1 MHSRHVSRR
10 RFTQGALA
18 AGNLALLPGIASA
31 QATPAASPVASSWPR
46 TITHAM
52 GETVIPAQPQH
63 VVAASDYIDLDYLLS
78 LGVEPVAYGFTN
90 AWGSGAMPWQ
100 EAAADLPSFDAS
112 DNEADL
118 EAIAG
123 AAPDLILAM
132 PAEQDAYDQLSAIAP
147 TVILPWDAEW
157 RTALT
162 MAATALG
169 LEDVAAEQIVAT
181 DALIAEAK
189 ETLAP
194 VADIPFRFA
203 FQYGDTVY
211 VWGEETAGGRFF
223 AELGLNFIGGDDPYL
238 TSLSPEEMGLLAD
251 AEIILSTD
259 SDPEGIVAQETNPL
273 FTGLP
278 AVQRGGYDVVSVIQ
292 GRALSDLSPIS
303 IPWNLP
309 QFVELYQRV
318 ANGEGRQLG

>member
-1 MHSRHVSRR
+1 
-10 RFTQGALA
+10 
-18 AGNLALLPGIASA
+18 
-31 QATPAASPVASSWPR
+31 
-46 TITHAM
+46 
-52 GETVIPAQPQH
+52 IPAHPQR
-63 VVAASDYIDLDYLLS
+63 VVVASDYIDLDYLLS

-118 EAIAG
+118 ESIVG

-169 LEDVAAEQIVAT
+169 LEDVAAEQIAAT

-194 VADIPFRFA
+194 VAD
-203 FQYGDTVY
+203 
-211 VWGEETAGGRFF
+211 
-223 AELGLNFIGGDDPYL
+223 
-238 TSLSPEEMGLLAD
+238 
-251 AEIILSTD
+251 
-259 SDPEGIVAQETNPL
+259 
-273 FTGLP
+273 
-278 AVQRGGYDVVSVIQ
+278 
-292 GRALSDLSPIS
+292 
-303 IPWNLP
+303 
-309 QFVELYQRV
+309 
-318 ANGEGRQLG
+318 